1 MYNKSQNKAT
11 QKYQRE
17 NLEQVRFW
25 VRKGEKDKYKKLA
38 ERAGLSLAELL
49 RQAVEEYTENHG
61 L

>member
-1 MYNKSQNKAT
+1 MYTQSQNKAT
-11 QKYQRE
+11 QKYIKE
-17 NLEQVRFW
+17 HLEQVSFR
-25 VRKGEKDKYKKLA
+25 VPKGERDKYKKLA